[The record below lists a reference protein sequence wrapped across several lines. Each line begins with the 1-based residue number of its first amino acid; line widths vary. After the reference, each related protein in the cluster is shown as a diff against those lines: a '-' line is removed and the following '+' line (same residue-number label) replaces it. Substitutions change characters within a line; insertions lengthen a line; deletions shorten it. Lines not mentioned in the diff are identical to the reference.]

1 MMAIPEIV
9 YPQEEQLYT
18 CELDKCPSCGERL
31 ELRSFLQ
38 SKKRVQTL
46 PETLCMAHQTKQCQN
61 PTCPGAGIVW
71 PSSRWQQIAP
81 HGISYG
87 YDVVAQIG
95 WWRQGEKAQFA
106 QIHQWLPGQ
115 VQISE
120 SNVRRLYYKLYLPL
134 IACQERRSYAKLE
147 AVAQQGGLVLQT
159 DGLAPEGGEAQ
170 LWFVRELQTGLCL
183 RSGWLGKQDEQT
195 FVNFLQPI
203 AELELPVSF
212 ILSDKQRGLVP
223 AISRVFGEEKHAYCQ
238 AHYLSNLAE
247 PIAEKDSEMKVAL
260 RKMVRQEIG
269 DIVREEA
276 VEAPGVL
283 TVTGMVASP
292 IEKEGEE
299 VIAANPSVVTE
310 AESVDAYQTNTS
322 ATAEEKIMGRVASAN
337 LTRREE
343 TEMAIVADMN
353 GAGAKS
359 IVEGALSAP
368 VTSTCLGFRC
378 GQLRPYQRETG
389 AEITRFSLSTV
400 ETSGKYSG
408 FGCDEEQGPSTK
420 PETERERGT
429 TTAVDREVRVEE
441 TEKAREEIVQEIRR
455 RVRYLLTLKGRPP
468 FRLAGLEMYRG
479 LQALVV
485 VLDQMLTHY
494 PDPSLTRI
502 DQALSQALAH
512 FSTDF
517 QLLTQAEFWL
527 QQIDFILDPDRN
539 PSRNGDAVKQELT
552 DFLKTITGGE
562 DVWLNKIKAH
572 LLKKTDS
579 YASGLFHTYDHPA
592 LPRTN
597 NDIES
602 AFRDIQRRLLS
613 TTGQKG
619 LTKRLL
625 HRYGAWELLSCPDTL
640 PELIR
645 ALSNVP
651 YQEWKDERQRFEQHQ
666 LRFRMHTRSPTR
678 AKKQLD
684 KLVERWCSLE

>member
-1 MMAIPEIV
+1 MMAIPEVV
-9 YPQEEQLYT
+9 YPQEEQLYI
-18 CELDKCPSCGERL
+18 CELDNCPHCDERL

-38 SKKRVQTL
+38 SKKTVQTL
-46 PETLCMAHQTKQCQN
+46 PERLYLAHQAKQCQS
-61 PTCPGAGIVW
+61 PTCPGAGVVW

-95 WWRQGEKAQFA
+95 WWRQREKAQFA
-106 QIHQWLPGQ
+106 QIHQRLPGQ
-115 VQISE
+115 VQMSE
-120 SNVRRLYYKLYLPL
+120 SNVRRLYYTLYLPL

-170 LWFVRELQTGLCL
+170 LWFVRELQTGSCL
-183 RSGWLGKQDEQT
+183 RSGWLGKQDEET

-203 AELELPVSF
+203 ADLGLPVSF

-247 PIAEKDSEMKVAL
+247 PIAGKDSEMKVAL

-283 TVTGMVASP
+283 TVTGLVASP
-292 IEKEGEE
+292 IQKEGEE
-299 VIAANPSVVTE
+299 ASAANPDAVTG
-310 AESVDAYQTNTS
+310 AESVNGYSASTNV
-322 ATAEEKIMGRVASAN
+322 TAEGKIMERVASAN
-337 LTRREE
+337 LTMQEE
-343 TEMAIVADMN
+343 TGMATVADMN
-353 GAGAKS
+353 GSGAKS

-368 VTSTCLGFRC
+368 VALTGLGPRC
-378 GQLRPYQRETG
+378 RQLRPYQREIG
-389 AEITRFSLSTV
+389 AKSARFSLSTMGAP
-400 ETSGKYSG
+400 GKHSG
-408 FGCDEEQGPSTK
+408 FGCDEEEGPSTK
-420 PETERERGT
+420 PETEEERKT
-429 TTAVDREVRVEE
+429 TTAADREVRVEE

-494 PDPSLTRI
+494 PAPSLTRI
-502 DQALSQALAH
+502 HQALSQAVTH

-552 DFLKTITGGE
+552 DFLESITGGE

-579 YASGLFHTYDHPA
+579 YDSGLFHTYDHPA

-602 AFRDIQRRLLS
+602 AFRDVQRRLLS

-645 ALSNVP
+645 ALSNVS

-666 LRFRMHTRSPTR
+666 LRFRMHTRSPTQ

-684 KLVERWCSLE
+684 KLVEHWCSLE